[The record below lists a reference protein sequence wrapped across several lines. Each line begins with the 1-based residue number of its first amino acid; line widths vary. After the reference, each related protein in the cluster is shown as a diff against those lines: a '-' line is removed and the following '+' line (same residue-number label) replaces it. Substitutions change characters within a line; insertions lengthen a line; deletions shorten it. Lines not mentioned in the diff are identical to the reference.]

1 MKSQGVTTCMVA
13 LIEKSV
19 LMVGTG
25 RVASSLVK
33 ALDDRV
39 HIWTPG
45 ESLVN
50 HAEALDLHRCALAIV
65 AEDEWAETHTAWIA
79 RLRHTGTPFLAVAG
93 RMSRVFVGPLEH
105 PGTLGCTTCLNIRW
119 RNARRLSPLMSS
131 HEHMFERGVQMRLPL
146 TMKDEDICVVAQFV
160 TDQVLRIMGGQ
171 PTEIEGKVGV
181 MRAGLLRVEVKN
193 LVASD
198 DCPRCSRLIRNQHP
212 KTVRWPSG
220 FHHIS
225 DTHSLRVQDI
235 ELSVLRNA
243 FVDRDIGLISDI
255 SSQPIGYQAV
265 GVNAHIQLSPT
276 SSVSGFGIALNLD
289 EGEKTA
295 ILEALERLCGRY
307 PSSLTNSRVGN
318 YTELS
323 AAAVHPEVFGLH
335 DDDVY
340 AKANRSYERFS
351 ANRSYHWVEGLSC
364 RSQQTVLVPEPLAY
378 HRVKRADES
387 KFVQQSSNG
396 CAIGGTFEEAV
407 LYGLLEVIERDAFLN
422 TWYGR
427 LPVPEVSVNE
437 VIWTEE
443 ALHWGEY
450 LRQQGYVIRLFDI
463 SHDLGIPCAL
473 AVAVHRQNR
482 FPNVI
487 CGTAAHLR
495 WDVAVNKAIR
505 ELSAQVFGLQSTSPD
520 KVALAYEKFED
531 PLKIQTIAD
540 HRFVGALPAAR
551 SRWSFLLDGPGYS
564 HTSLDTLPDLSKKYD
579 LASSDMKNILQ
590 RVLDDVFAHGFDVI
604 VVPLT
609 RLEIVQADL
618 HAVRVLVPGMLP
630 MTFGHEYRRVQGLDR
645 VLQLPYRLGYV
656 NRPLKIEELNKDPHP
671 FG

>member
-1 MKSQGVTTCMVA
+1 MVA
-13 LIEKSV
+13 RIENSV
-19 LMVGTG
+19 LMVGNG

-33 ALDDRV
+33 TLGDTV
-39 HIWTPG
+39 HIVSLT
-45 ESLVN
+45 ESLMN

-65 AEDEWAETHTAWIA
+65 AEDEWVETHNSLID
-79 RLRHTGTPFLAVAG
+79 RLRYSETPVLIVAG
-93 RMSRVFVGPLEH
+93 RMSRVFVGPLER

-131 HEHMFERGVQMRLPL
+131 HEHMFEPGVRMRLPL
-146 TMKDEDICVVAQFV
+146 TIKDEDISVVAQFV
-160 TDQVLRIMGGQ
+160 ADQVLRIMGGQ
-171 PTEIEGKVGV
+171 PTEIEGNVGV
-181 MRAGLLRVEVKN
+181 MRAGSLRVDVQN

-198 DCPRCSRLIRNQHP
+198 DCPRCRVLVTNHP
-212 KTVRWPSG
+212 TTVRWTSG

-243 FVDRDIGLISDI
+243 FVDRDIGLISEI
-255 SSQPIGYQAV
+255 SSQRIGHQAV
-265 GVNAHIQLSPT
+265 GVNAHIQLSHT
-276 SSVSGFGIALNLD
+276 SSVSGFGIALTLD
-289 EGEKTA
+289 EGQKTA

-307 PSSLTNSRVGN
+307 PSTLASHRVGS

-323 AAAVHPEVFGLH
+323 ATAVHPKVFGLH
-335 DDDVY
+335 DDAVY
-340 AKANRSYERFS
+340 AKANRGYEQFT
-351 ANRSYHWVEGLSC
+351 ANRPYHWVEGLSC
-364 RSQQTVLVPEPLAY
+364 QSQETVLVPEQLAY
-378 HRVKRADES
+378 HRVKREDES

-396 CAIGGTFEEAV
+396 CAIGGAFEEAV

-422 TWYGR
+422 TWYGQ

-443 ALHWGEY
+443 ALHWVEY
-450 LRQQGYVIRLFDI
+450 LRQHGYVVRLFDI

-473 AVAVHRQNR
+473 AVAINRQNR

-495 WDVAVNKAIR
+495 WNVAVNKAVQ
-505 ELSAQVFGLQSTSPD
+505 ELSAQVFGLLSTSPD

-531 PLKIQTIAD
+531 SLKIQTIAD
-540 HRFVGALPAAR
+540 HRLVGALPAAR
-551 SRWSFLLDGPGYS
+551 SRWSFLLDRPGFS
-564 HTSLDTLPDLSKKYD
+564 HTSLDSFPDLSEKYD
-579 LASSDMKNILQ
+579 LASNDMTNILQ
-590 RVLDDVFAHGFDVI
+590 HVLDDVFAHGFDVI

-609 RLEIVQADL
+609 RVEIVQADL
-618 HAVRVLVPGMLP
+618 HAVRVLVPGMLS

-645 VLQLPYRLGYV
+645 VLQLPYRLGYI
-656 NRPLKIEELNKDPHP
+656 NRPLRIEELNKDPHP